1 MTPFWSLWKD
11 GPWHYLRIPPVWLL
25 EATPLA
31 YLRRDF
37 QRSIGASPIFQT
49 DSIQN
54 EVTGLLGEKAAA
66 SLFSVKVDIE
76 LRSGGDGGVDLR
88 VGPLHID
95 VKTCH
100 LRTIPRP
107 DNKLVMPLPQFR
119 KLKDGLVLL
128 AMAYVPSQER
138 IWCVGWEGSVEFKQK
153 AQEWKDAP
161 ACPCRCLPFSDLRPL
176 EELNDLITHL
186 MVEAVP

>member
-11 GPWHYLRIPPVWLL
+11 GPWRWLRIPSAWLL
-25 EATPLA
+25 EAEIEVH
-31 YLRRDF
+31 RRREF
-37 QRSIGASPIFQT
+37 QRSLSASPIFQT
-49 DSIQN
+49 NADLN
-54 EVTGLLGEKAAA
+54 ELTGLLGERAAA
-66 SLFSVKVDIE
+66 SLFSLKADTS
-76 LRSGGDGGVDLR
+76 LRPGGDGGIDLR
-88 VGPLHID
+88 VGPLHVD

-119 KLKDGLVLL
+119 KLNDGLVLL

-138 IWCVGWEGSVEFKQK
+138 IWCVGWEGSTEFKQR

-161 ACPCRCLPFSDLRPL
+161 ACPCRYLSFSDLRPL

-186 MVEAVP
+186 MLEA